1 MNRKT
6 VIWAVLF
13 ALGLFLVLF
22 RLALS
27 RYLSD
32 PVALFAVG
40 CILSLISGGGL
51 LMTAYHRKET
61 QP

>member
-1 MNRKT
+1 MNKKT

-13 ALGLFLVLF
+13 ALGLCTVLF
-22 RLALS
+22 RLTLS

-40 CILSLISGGGL
+40 CILSLISGVGL
-51 LMTAYHRKET
+51 LAAAYRGTEP

>member
-13 ALGLFLVLF
+13 ALGLFLVLV

>member
-1 MNRKT
+1 MNKKT

-13 ALGLFLVLF
+13 VLGLFTVLF

>member
-1 MNRKT
+1 MNKKT

-13 ALGLFLVLF
+13 LLGLFTVLF

>member
-13 ALGLFLVLF
+13 ALGLFLGLF
-22 RLALS
+22 RRALS

-51 LMTAYHRKET
+51 LMTAYHRKEP

>member
-27 RYLSD
+27 RYL
-32 PVALFAVG
+32 
-40 CILSLISGGGL
+40 
-51 LMTAYHRKET
+51 
-61 QP
+61 

>member
-1 MNRKT
+1 MNKKT

-13 ALGLFLVLF
+13 VLGLFTVIF

>member
-1 MNRKT
+1 MNKKT

-13 ALGLFLVLF
+13 VLGLFLVLF
-22 RLALS
+22 RLEIS

-32 PVALFAVG
+32 PVALFAAG
-40 CILSLISGGGL
+40 CILSLISGVGL
-51 LMTAYHRKET
+51 LAAVYRGTEP

>member
-1 MNRKT
+1 MNKKT

-32 PVALFAVG
+32 PVALFAAR

>member
-1 MNRKT
+1 MNKKT

-13 ALGLFLVLF
+13 ALGLFTVLF
-22 RLALS
+22 RLEIS

-32 PVALFAVG
+32 PVALFAAG
-40 CILSLISGGGL
+40 CILSLTSVGGL

>member
-1 MNRKT
+1 MNKKI

-13 ALGLFLVLF
+13 ALGLCMVLF
-22 RLALS
+22 RLTLS

-32 PVALFAVG
+32 PVALFAAG